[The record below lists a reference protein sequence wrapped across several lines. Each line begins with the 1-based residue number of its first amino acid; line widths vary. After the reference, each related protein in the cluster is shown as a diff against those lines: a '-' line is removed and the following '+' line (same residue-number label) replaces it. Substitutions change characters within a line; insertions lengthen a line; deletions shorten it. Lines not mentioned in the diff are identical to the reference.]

1 MRCFSL
7 SHETTLRNFTSRP
20 FSRFC
25 LASVG
30 SPRNRDFAFGV
41 EEETTGNKR
50 KRGGPP
56 PPSNPRRRSPPPRSP
71 SPHRS
76 KDYGSGDSD
85 AEGHLS
91 EGEERPPP
99 PPPKN
104 GKNHIMRDFDSGIR
118 WIHIGE
124 HQWQDPRNIR
134 RSRSLDGRI
143 WAATTRNNGSFM
155 LRLKKD
161 VKKEIPNLST
171 ITLLAPVN
179 DT

>member
-1 MRCFSL
+1 MEPVPFATSGILGQLEILMRCFSL

-30 SPRNRDFAFGV
+30 SLRNRDFAFGV

-56 PPSNPRRRSPPPRSP
+56 LPSNPRRRSPPPRSPSRSP

-91 EGEERPPP
+91 EGGERPPP

-104 GKNHIMRDFDSGIR
+104 GKNHIVRDLILA
-118 WIHIGE
+118 
-124 HQWQDPRNIR
+124 
-134 RSRSLDGRI
+134 LDGFI
-143 WAATTRNNGSFM
+143 SASINGKIHGTSVAVG
-155 LRLKKD
+155 R
-161 VKKEIPNLST
+161 
-171 ITLLAPVN
+171 
-179 DT
+179 